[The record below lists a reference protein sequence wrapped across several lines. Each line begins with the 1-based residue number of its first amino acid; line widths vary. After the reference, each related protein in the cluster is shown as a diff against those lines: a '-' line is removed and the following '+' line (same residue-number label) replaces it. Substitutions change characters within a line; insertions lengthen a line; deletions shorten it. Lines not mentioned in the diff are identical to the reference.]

1 MVIVLIEAMKKVE
14 DECTI
19 KDRLPKVTERGHHAY
34 HLVRV
39 LDDREDSLD
48 AAERLHRGGEHD
60 PHGCRQIVPR

>member
-1 MVIVLIEAMKKVE
+1 MIVVLIEATKKVE

-19 KDRLPKVTERGHHAY
+19 KDMLPKVIEGDHHVY

-48 AAERLHRGGEHD
+48 KAERLHRGGEHD
-60 PHGCRQIVPR
+60 PHGCPQTVPR